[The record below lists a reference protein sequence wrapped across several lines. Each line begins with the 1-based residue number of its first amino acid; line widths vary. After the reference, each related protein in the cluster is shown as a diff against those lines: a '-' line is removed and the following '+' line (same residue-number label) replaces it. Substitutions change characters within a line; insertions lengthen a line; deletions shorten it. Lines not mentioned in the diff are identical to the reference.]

1 MKLFWRILTIIGL
14 LLFAG
19 VAIYFLFPGVRN
31 NYPTFAAFLLGVLG
45 LILAPFRRFFQNYF
59 KGIGPGAKDQELQDR
74 LQRLKEAEQELWNRL
89 ERERQLHERE
99 IAIYEQ
105 KISLLEQRQRE
116 LDEAIKF
123 YSNPKKYYEQ
133 WLQKTQEQRD
143 QDVQEHLGY
152 LKKLYEDMQRSGEN
166 RP

>member
-1 MKLFWRILTIIGL
+1 MKLFWRILLIVGL
-14 LLFAG
+14 LLVAG
-19 VAIYFLFPGVRN
+19 VVIYFVFPGVRN
-31 NYPTFAAFLLGVLG
+31 SYPTFAAFLLGVLG
-45 LILAPFRRFFQNYF
+45 LILAPFRRFFQNFF
-59 KGIGPGAKDQELQDR
+59 KGMPPDQKEQDLR
-74 LQRLKEAEQELWNRL
+74 DRMQRLKEAEEELWNRL
-89 ERERQLHERE
+89 ERERELHERE

-123 YSNPKKYYEQ
+123 YSDPKKYYEQ
-133 WLQKTQEQRD
+133 WMKKTQEQRD

-152 LKKLYEDMQRSGEN
+152 LKKLYENMQSSGGG